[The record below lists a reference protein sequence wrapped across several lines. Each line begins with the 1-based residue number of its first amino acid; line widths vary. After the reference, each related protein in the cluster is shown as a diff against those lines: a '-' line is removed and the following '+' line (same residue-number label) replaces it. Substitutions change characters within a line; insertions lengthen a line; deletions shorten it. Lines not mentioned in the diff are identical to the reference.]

1 MTPGPSA
8 LRALLERSGVRLGPS
23 QLEQLWA
30 YHGMLR
36 SANPELNLTRIHAFE
51 PMVLKHYADS
61 LLVLKYEKL
70 PSPLIDMGSGPGL
83 PGIPLAIARPEVSMV
98 LAEPRQARADFLERV
113 VTELGLPNVQVYAGR
128 VGPKFPRRARGVITR
143 AVASIVETLERVA
156 DHLDD
161 HGRLLLMKGP
171 DCGDEIEAAR
181 RRRDDLPFRLV
192 ADHHYEIPLT
202 PHRRRLVV
210 YERSPRGANEPMSTS
225 EPARGEHAIVSVPSD
240 ALVREVTSAANPAFK
255 RAKDLLGGKGIRR
268 HGQALIAGA
277 KVVAEVIER
286 HADRVE
292 AWITGPDGPPPPATT
307 LPWLRLSAPLF
318 DELDVSGTHAP
329 LALVTAVEPAA
340 FDPLAPWPDGLTLFV
355 AFQDPENVGAALR
368 SAAAFGVSRVVLLR
382 EAAHPLHPKAVR
394 AGGAAALRLRLERG
408 PAIADL
414 TPSMWPSPLLRLDA
428 SGANLADAAW
438 PDRFGLI
445 AGVEGPGLPDSL
457 RDGPCLR
464 VPIEPEVESLN
475 AATAVAIALYAW
487 RSHDRSAVI
496 E

>member
-1 MTPGPSA
+1 M
-8 LRALLERSGVRLGPS
+8 LRA
-23 QLEQLWA
+23 
-30 YHGMLR
+30 
-36 SANPELNLTRIHAFE
+36 ANAELNLTRIHAFE

-61 LLVLKYEKL
+61 LLVLRFEEL

-83 PGIPLAIARPEVSMV
+83 PGIPLAIARPDVPMI

-113 VTELGLPNVQVYAGR
+113 VAELGLPNVQVYAGR

-156 DHLDD
+156 PHLDD

-171 DCGDEIEAAR
+171 DCGDEIDAAR
-181 RRRDDLPFRLV
+181 RARDLPFRLL
-192 ADHHYEIPLT
+192 ADHHYEIPFT

-210 YERSPRGANEPMSTS
+210 YGRLPRRDDMEHETGPSDRGESTS
-225 EPARGEHAIVSVPSD
+225 VSIPSD

-255 RAKDLLGGKGIRR
+255 RAKDLLTGKGIRR
-268 HGQALIAGA
+268 HGQALIAGS

-286 HADRVE
+286 HAERVE
-292 AWITGPDGPPPPATT
+292 AWITGPDGPPPPSPA
-307 LPWLRLSAPLF
+307 LPWLRLSAALF
-318 DELDVSGTHAP
+318 AELDVAGTHAP
-329 LALVTAVEPAA
+329 LVLVTAIEPPA
-340 FDPLAPWPDGLTLFV
+340 FDPMSPWPEGLTLFV
-355 AFQDPENVGAALR
+355 AFQDPENVGAVLR

-382 EAAHPLHPKAVR
+382 EASHPLHPKAVR
-394 AGGAAALRLRLERG
+394 AGGAAALRLRIERG
-408 PAIADL
+408 PAIGAID
-414 TPSMWPSPLLRLDA
+414 PSGWPAPLLRLDA
-428 SGANLADAAW
+428 SGTDLAAAAW

-445 AGVEGPGLPDSL
+445 AGVEGPGLPESL

-475 AATAVAIALYAW
+475 AATAVAVALYAW
-487 RSHDRSAVI
+487 RSHDRGAGI